1 MHIVFVD
8 RGRFEGWL
16 APPQS
21 NERTFKWRLNLSH
34 GLMSDH
40 GQFGDVRRITWIGLI
55 VNLALSTVKLAI
67 GWFGKSQAT
76 FADGIHSLSD
86 CSTDVAILVGVRYWA
101 KPPDESHPY
110 GHRRIETAIASLI
123 GVVLAV
129 AGLGLI
135 GNAARMLMS
144 SGHRLPAPSPVAL
157 FALVASVISKE
168 ILYRWTVSVGKR
180 TASPAVIANAWH
192 HRSDALSSIPAA
204 GALAVIMV
212 SPEWAFLDRVAAIVV
227 SLFILHVAWKI
238 IRPNL
243 KQLVDTA
250 ASKDVC
256 DRILETSLQVEGV
269 RDVHAIRSR
278 YIGPG
283 LLVDL
288 HVLVDADV
296 TVREGHEIGSAVK
309 WRLRSKDELG
319 IVDVIV
325 HVEPYECP
333 GQQQGLAIEQ

>member
-1 MHIVFVD
+1 
-8 RGRFEGWL
+8 
-16 APPQS
+16 
-21 NERTFKWRLNLSH
+21 
-34 GLMSDH
+34 MSDH

-55 VNLALSTVKLAI
+55 VNLALGALKLAV
-67 GWFGKSQAT
+67 GLLGKSHAT

-123 GVVLAV
+123 GFALAA

-135 GNAARMLMS
+135 GNAARMLMR
-144 SGHRLPAPSPVAL
+144 SGDRLPTPSPVAL
-157 FALVASVISKE
+157 FALVASIISKE
-168 ILYRWTVSVGKR
+168 ILYRWTISVGKR
-180 TASPAVIANAWH
+180 TASPAVVANAWH

-204 GALAVIMV
+204 GALAIIMV
-212 SPEWAFLDRVAAIVV
+212 SPEWAFLDHIAAIVV
-227 SLFILHVAWKI
+227 SLFILNVAWRI
-238 IRPNL
+238 MRPNL

-250 ASKDVC
+250 ASEDVY
-256 DRILETSLQVEGV
+256 DRILSTSLQVEGV

-309 WRLRSKDELG
+309 WRLRSNDELG
-319 IVDVIV
+319 IVDVVV
-325 HVEPYECP
+325 HVEPYERP
-333 GQQQGLAIEQ
+333 RQQQGLAIDQQ

>member
-1 MHIVFVD
+1 
-8 RGRFEGWL
+8 
-16 APPQS
+16 
-21 NERTFKWRLNLSH
+21 LSH
-34 GLMSDH
+34 GSISDQV
-40 GQFGDVRRITWIGLI
+40 QFRDVRRITWIGLV
-55 VNLALSTVKLAI
+55 VNIALGASKLAV
-67 GWFGKSQAT
+67 GWFGHSQAT

-101 KPPDESHPY
+101 KPPDECHPY

-123 GVVLAV
+123 GVALGL

-135 GNAARMLMS
+135 GNAVRMLIV
-144 SGHRLPAPSPVAL
+144 SGHQPSAPSPVAL
-157 FALVASVISKE
+157 FALVASIISKE
-168 ILYRWTVSVGKR
+168 ILYRRTVAVGKR
-180 TASPAVIANAWH
+180 KASPAVIANAWH

-204 GALAVIMV
+204 VALAVIMV
-212 SPEWAFLDRVAAIVV
+212 SPKWAFLDRVAAILV
-227 SLFILHVAWKI
+227 SLFILNVAWKTV
-238 IRPNL
+238 RPNL

-250 ASKDVC
+250 ASREVYDQI
-256 DRILETSLQVEGV
+256 RQMSLEVEGV

-288 HVLVDADV
+288 HVLVDADI
-296 TVREGHEIGSAVK
+296 TVREGHAIGSAVK
-309 WRLRSKDELG
+309 WRLKSKDGLD

-333 GQQQGLAIEQ
+333 GQQQGLAVER